1 MGKKG
6 KKKQGIGKA
15 KTEAKAAKKA
25 QKAAKK
31 ARETDGEDVEAILA
45 EILAKEAEAVKVAE
59 LQDVDPPSPRAAFT
73 LIANPRDENELI
85 MYGGERYT
93 GDKAEFFSDLYVY
106 NILKNSWTKYDS
118 PNRPPPRSSH
128 AVAVHKNMM
137 YIFGGEFSNP
147 SLTQYR
153 HYRDL
158 WRLDLEDMSWERI
171 ELRGGP
177 SGRSGHRMCVAN
189 NRLIVFG
196 GFFDTGFENKYLNDM
211 YYIDLTLDE
220 LKWVKVETS
229 AVDIV
234 PSKRSGYQWVVYGTD
249 VILYGGYC
257 KEALKKA
264 KNVSHKGKKKGGTA
278 VEESMVAEGIVLSD
292 IYKLSALNMKWS
304 KMKRSGY
311 GPARRAGFSMI
322 LHKTNAV
329 VFGGVEDDE
338 TEENMASV
346 FYNDLFALN
355 LEKRK
360 WYPMTLKR
368 KKGKKGRRRKARE
381 DHTGILEQSPSE
393 AGPAPKDDLKMVD
406 VDDTPAMED
415 DDEKE
420 LDTDTLEAALMSER
434 GEVLPCPRFNAAV
447 AIQKNTMYIVGGVVE
462 KEQQE
467 ITLDDIWAIDLNKL
481 DEYREVKS
489 LSPGCLEWMESDGEE
504 DELEDESD
512 AEEKS
517 NSTSED
523 VDMEDEDEVV
533 ERQRRRGGRR
543 ERLRARVQDTENE
556 HFTPRINETLKDFFE
571 RTKSYWIGEVHEA
584 LGESGK
590 ALRRVAFE
598 WAFRRYWEIKPTL
611 KELEEIEAQIAREE
625 ALEREFQKA
634 QLEQKRIR
642 GRR

>member
-1 MGKKG
+1 
-6 KKKQGIGKA
+6 
-15 KTEAKAAKKA
+15 
-25 QKAAKK
+25 
-31 ARETDGEDVEAILA
+31 
-45 EILAKEAEAVKVAE
+45 
-59 LQDVDPPSPRAAFT
+59 
-73 LIANPRDENELI
+73 
-85 MYGGERYT
+85 
-93 GDKAEFFSDLYVY
+93 
-106 NILKNSWTKYDS
+106 
-118 PNRPPPRSSH
+118 
-128 AVAVHKNMM
+128 MM

-196 GFFDTGFENKYLNDM
+196 GFFDTGFENKYLNDL

-234 PSKRSGYQWVVYGTD
+234 PSRRSGFQWVVYGTD
-249 VILYGGYC
+249 VVLYGGYC
-257 KEALKKA
+257 KETVKKA
-264 KNVSHKGKKKGGTA
+264 KTVSHKGKKKGSA
-278 VEESMVAEGIVLSD
+278 AIEESMVSQGMVLSD
-292 IYKLSALNMKWS
+292 IYKLSAVNMKWS

-322 LHKTNAV
+322 LHKSNAV

-338 TEENMASV
+338 TEENIASV

-355 LEKRK
+355 LEKKK
-360 WYPMTLKR
+360 WHPMTLRR
-368 KKGKKGRRRKARE
+368 KKTKKGRRRKGRE
-381 DHTGILEQSPSE
+381 NETVTETERRSE
-393 AGPAPKDDLKMVD
+393 ANPAPDGDLEMVD
-406 VDDTPAMED
+406 VDDFQIQEQEE
-415 DDEKE
+415 EKE

-434 GEVLPCPRFNAAV
+434 SEVLPCPRFNAAV
-447 AIQKNTMYIVGGVVE
+447 AIQKNVLYIMGGVVE

-467 ITLDDIWAIDLNKL
+467 TTLDDIWAIDLNKL
-481 DEYREVKS
+481 DEYKEVKS
-489 LSPGCLEWMESDGEE
+489 LSPECLEWMESDGEE
-504 DELEDESD
+504 EENEDGSD
-512 AEEKS
+512 GDDKNDS
-517 NSTSED
+517 QQED
-523 VDMEDEDEVV
+523 VDMGDEEEDE

-543 ERLRARVQDTENE
+543 DRLRARVQDTENE
-556 HFTPRINETLKDFFE
+556 HFTPRVNESLKDFFE

-611 KELEEIEAQIAREE
+611 KELEEIEAQIAHEE
-625 ALEREFQKA
+625 ALEREFQRV
-634 QLEQKRIR
+634 QLEEKRTR